1 LVHSEYDTVLLNK
14 EVLSE
19 IMEEEEIK
27 KLVKRQITKAIK
39 EKSIEKDSN
48 LLNHENDIKR
58 YINENF
64 KRAKA

>member
-48 LLNHENDIKR
+48 
-58 YINENF
+58 
-64 KRAKA
+64 